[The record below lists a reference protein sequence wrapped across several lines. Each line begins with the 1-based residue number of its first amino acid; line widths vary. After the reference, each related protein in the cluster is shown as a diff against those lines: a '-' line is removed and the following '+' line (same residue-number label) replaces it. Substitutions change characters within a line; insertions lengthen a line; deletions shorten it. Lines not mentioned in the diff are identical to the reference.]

1 MDWIEFMSA
10 RHLAAEERV
19 GVPHRAVQRA
29 EKAEIEQT
37 KAALRKK
44 GPPVVLQPREP
55 VQPPPEPLVLHKG
68 EIKRGRVA

>member
-44 GPPVVLQPREP
+44 GPPVVLQPRE
-55 VQPPPEPLVLHKG
+55 Q
-68 EIKRGRVA
+68 VA